1 MQYNLIDVS
10 ENTARNKFSEM
21 IGEKIIGKV
30 FRDNLA
36 DFSSEDQDMAP
47 I

>member
-1 MQYNLIDVS
+1 VT
-10 ENTARNKFSEM
+10 ENMARNKFSEM

-30 FRDNLA
+30 FKDNLS
-36 DFSSEDQDMAP
+36 DFSTETQDMAP